1 MTSYLFDLETDG
13 LLDKVTKI
21 HCMVLYDL
29 ENGQVSKYTASP
41 GPGEDTI
48 DVGMLVL
55 QAADLIAGHNVV
67 RYDVPVIK
75 KVYPWFNPKGKIR
88 DTLVMA
94 KLIWPNLKKLD
105 TGSSKVAG
113 RLVGSHSLEAWGM
126 RLGVPKG
133 DFGKDSDWKTFSPE
147 MLDYCVQDVVGP
159 TLALWKLIERK
170 KYSEEAFET
179 EHQFTFVAHL
189 MELHGFRF
197 DVKAAEALHVRLV
210 KRSLELG
217 AQLQEKYKGW
227 SADMK
232 TPEYWVVRHPITGD
246 ELVRAP
252 TKGQVVEDAWKLVKG
267 YGFKRKDILATPG
280 PKAKKLTP
288 FNPGSRDHI
297 IKVLISDH
305 GWKPSKF
312 TDGGDPK
319 LDEEI
324 LERIA
329 IPEAKLLIE
338 YLMIGKRL
346 GQLAEGDAA
355 WLKLVTPAG
364 RIHGRIDAMGTVTGR
379 CSHSRPNM
387 AQIPAVV
394 VGDGKQPLLGYAGR
408 WGYECRSLF
417 IPDAGHVLV
426 GADASGVQLRVLAHY
441 MGAFDGGE
449 YARIVTQG
457 DVHTENMQ
465 AIGLASRAEAKTWIY
480 AYLLGAGDAKL
491 GMISGKGAKS
501 GKEDK
506 ERMWLRFPA
515 LKKLKEALK
524 QRVNQAGGITGL
536 DGRFC
541 PTESAHLAMGALL
554 QSFEAIVVKKAIWFW
569 YTDLTT
575 RGWKFGQD
583 WSLVSMTHDEVQSSS
598 RREIA
603 EEVGKA
609 FVNALERAGE
619 HFKSRSPITGE
630 WKIGGSWAD
639 TH

>member
-1 MTSYLFDLETDG
+1 MTTLLFDLETDG
-13 LLDKVTKI
+13 LLEGVTKI
-21 HCMVLYDL
+21 HCMVIYDVDTNETWKIRGDQDENFQNGLHLL
-29 ENGQVSKYTASP
+29 EHA
-41 GPGEDTI
+41 
-48 DVGMLVL
+48 DV
-55 QAADLIAGHNVV
+55 IAGHNVV
-67 RYDVPVIK
+67 RFDIPVIQK
-75 KVYPWFNPKGKIR
+75 FYPGFKPRGKVR

-94 KLIWPNLKKLD
+94 KLIWPNLKVLD
-105 TGSSKVAG
+105 KGSSKVTG
-113 RLVGSHSLEAWGM
+113 QLVGRHSLEAWGL
-126 RLGVPKG
+126 RLGVHKG
-133 DFGKDSDWKTFSPE
+133 DFGKGQDWKVFSNE
-147 MLDYCVQDVVGP
+147 MLEYCVQDVVGP
-159 TLALWKLIERK
+159 TLALWKLIESK

-179 EHQFTFVAHL
+179 EHQFTLVAHL

-197 DVKAAEALHVRLV
+197 DVAAAQKLHVALV
-210 KRSLELG
+210 KRSLELE

-227 SADMK
+227 SEDMK
-232 TPEYWVVRHPITGD
+232 TPAYYLGEVMVEVCLNTRSLETFKY
-246 ELVRAP
+246 P
-252 TKGQVVEDAWKLVKG
+252 TKGAA
-267 YGFKRKDILATPG
+267 RKAKASDIRPG
-280 PKAKKLTP
+280 PMKQKITP
-288 FNPGSRDHI
+288 FNANSRDHI
-297 IKVLISDH
+297 IRVLISEH
-305 GWKPSKF
+305 GWKPTKF
-312 TDGGDPK
+312 TDSGDPK

-324 LERIA
+324 LERID

-364 RIHGRIDAMGTVTGR
+364 RIHGRIDSMGTVTSR
-379 CSHSRPNM
+379 CSHSRPNL
-387 AQIPAVV
+387 AQIPAVM
-394 VGDGKQPLLGYAGR
+394 VGKDKQPLLGYAGR

-417 IPDAGHVLV
+417 IPDEGQVLV

-449 YARIVTQG
+449 YAKIVTQG
-457 DVHTENMQ
+457 DIHSENMQ
-465 AIGLASRAEAKTWIY
+465 TIGLSSRAEAKTWIY

-524 QRVNQAGGITGL
+524 QRVDQAGGITGL

-554 QSFEAIVVKKAIWFW
+554 QSFEAIIVKKAIWFW

-609 FVNALERAGE
+609 FVNALERAGNY
-619 HFKSRSPITGE
+619 FNSRCPITGE
-630 WKIGGSWAD
+630 WKIGANWAA